1 MADKIL
7 LSPPHMGGGEQ
18 KYIQEAFDT
27 NWIVPMGPNI
37 DGFESDLENYIGM
50 NSKVTCVASGT
61 SALHLA
67 LILADVKAGDEVIC
81 QSMTFSASANPIIY
95 QGATPIFVDSE
106 SETWNLCPK
115 YLEESIKDRIAKG
128 KKPKAIIV
136 VHLYGMPAKIDQIC
150 AIANKYKIS
159 LIEDAAEALGASY
172 KGQKCGTFGD
182 FGILSFNGNKIITTS
197 GGGALVCKTQE
208 VKLKSIF
215 LATQA
220 KDHAPH
226 YQHSEIGYNYRM
238 SNVLAGI
245 GRGQMEVLDKHISL
259 RRKNNQFYQDL
270 FKNVEGITVLTET
283 SADYFSNHWLSTI
296 LIDEFKTNFSRE
308 DLRLHLQKNNIES
321 RPLWK
326 PMHLQPVFKNYMFY
340 GGDIA
345 EQLFAN
351 GLCLPSGSN
360 LGDYDREYIR
370 SFIQELL

>member
-1 MADKIL
+1 MAVKIL

-172 KGQKCGTFGD
+172 KGQKCGY
-182 FGILSFNGNKIITTS
+182 
-197 GGGALVCKTQE
+197 V
-208 VKLKSIF
+208 
-215 LATQA
+215 
-220 KDHAPH
+220 
-226 YQHSEIGYNYRM
+226 
-238 SNVLAGI
+238 
-245 GRGQMEVLDKHISL
+245 
-259 RRKNNQFYQDL
+259 
-270 FKNVEGITVLTET
+270 
-283 SADYFSNHWLSTI
+283 W
-296 LIDEFKTNFSRE
+296 
-308 DLRLHLQKNNIES
+308 
-321 RPLWK
+321 
-326 PMHLQPVFKNYMFY
+326 
-340 GGDIA
+340 
-345 EQLFAN
+345 
-351 GLCLPSGSN
+351 
-360 LGDYDREYIR
+360 
-370 SFIQELL
+370 